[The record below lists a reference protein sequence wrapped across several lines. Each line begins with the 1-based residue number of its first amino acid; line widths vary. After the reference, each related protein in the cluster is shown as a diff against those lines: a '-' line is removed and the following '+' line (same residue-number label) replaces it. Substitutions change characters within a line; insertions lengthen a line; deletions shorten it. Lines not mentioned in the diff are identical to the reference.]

1 VPRTFARPGHLASPH
16 AAGFW
21 NGTLWLRLLQSK
33 SPPLVTLKFALPQ
46 ALLAAAA
53 IALAS
58 PGRCAAEDNYASLA
72 LQNDFLLGN
81 DGGGYSSGIFASAL
95 RVASAGEGGV
105 TPLWLFAPVGNWL
118 GLPKP
123 TLASALLGQVIVTP
137 ADITRTTPDP
147 NDAPYVGAL
156 LFRATQVY
164 ARSDVAD
171 MVSLDLGV
179 IGPASGAAQTQRF
192 VHRLTGSKPPQ
203 GWHTQA
209 PNRLLLNLEAYRG
222 WRLPFGGAATASA
235 PADVVLLGGGSVGT
249 LQSSV
254 GASVLLRYGTGLQ
267 RSLPTTLRL
276 NGTTGDPFVVGGGWF
291 VFGGLSGDR
300 LLHHTG
306 VGSAAAG
313 NSAQL
318 RKLQVAAKAGVA
330 YGTPRWSLTFS
341 LESASPLVESSQAR
355 QKYGSI
361 TYAYLL
367 R

>member
-1 VPRTFARPGHLASPH
+1 MI
-16 AAGFW
+16 
-21 NGTLWLRLLQSK
+21 
-33 SPPLVTLKFALPQ
+33 TLKFALPP
-46 ALLAAAA
+46 ALLAAVV
-53 IALAS
+53 ALAS

-95 RVASAGEGGV
+95 RVASAGDGGV
-105 TPLWLFAPVGNWL
+105 APLWLFAPVGNWL

-123 TLASALLGQVIVTP
+123 TLTSALLGQVIVTP
-137 ADITRTTPDP
+137 ADITRAVPDP

-156 LFRATQVY
+156 MFRATHVY
-164 ARSDVAD
+164 ARGDVAD

-179 IGPASGAAQTQRF
+179 IGPASGAAQTQRA

-203 GWHTQA
+203 GWHTQV

-222 WRLPFGGAATASA
+222 WRLPFGGGSAASA
-235 PADVVLLGGGSVGT
+235 PADVVLLGGGSVGS

-267 RSLPTTLRL
+267 RSLPTTLRV
-276 NGTTGDPFVVGGGWF
+276 NGNTGDPFVVGAGWF
-291 VFGGLSGDR
+291 VFGGLSTDR
-300 LLHHTG
+300 LLHYTG

-313 NSAQL
+313 NVAQL

-341 LESASPLVESSQAR
+341 LESASPLVESSPAR
-355 QKYGSI
+355 QQYGSI